1 MNARVKKYL
10 ILFAAVVFFTFYAYF
25 MLFGMQK
32 AKTELVS
39 EKANLIQQNK
49 LLEQEINELESN
61 EQELDILRGEVALI
75 QEKLNHDL
83 SDGAF
88 LVNLTEKVK
97 KEGLIMASYITESI
111 EDLGSFYALPGKVTL
126 VGNYRGVMNT
136 LNYMEFQANMTQV
149 QDLSIRKL
157 EEEGEISQYYGSAEE
172 IGRLTER
179 VLVERDP
186 ATVLPGESPYEEIE
200 ITRVVDVNLTEL
212 FDGRVV
218 AECVYILYT
227 VPTPEAK
234 IQLQNIQNW
243 QTGNSNPFQN

>member
-1 MNARVKKYL
+1 MKPKMKKFLL
-10 ILFAAVVFFTFYAYF
+10 ILVVVIACVFYIYF
-25 MLFGMQK
+25 VLFGFQKTKTDLLSQK
-32 AKTELVS
+32 AS
-39 EKANLIQQNK
+39 LIQENK
-49 LLEQEINELESN
+49 LLEQAISDLKSSENQLG
-61 EQELDILRGEVALI
+61 LLREEVAHI

-97 KEGLIMASYITESI
+97 KEGLIMASYTTDPI

-136 LNYMEFQANMTQV
+136 LNYMEFQPNMTQI
-149 QDLSIRKL
+149 QDLTIRKL
-157 EEEGEISQYYGSAEE
+157 EEEGELAQYFGSAEE
-172 IGRLTER
+172 LGLLTER
-179 VLVERDP
+179 ILAERDP

-200 ITRVVDVNLTEL
+200 ITRVLDINLTEL
-212 FDGRVV
+212 FDGRVM

-243 QTGNSNPFQN
+243 QTGNSNPFEN